1 MPARLRL
8 AADIAGHLLEAVAI
22 PLAVFYGV
30 VLAFGLEAALGA
42 ALGWAYLAVAVR
54 LVRRTR
60 PPMLLLVATAM
71 STVKVA
77 ITFAADSATAYF
89 LQPTVMTA
97 MFALA
102 LLCTWGWERPLIQ
115 RLAYDFCPLPAT
127 VVTAP
132 ALRRLFQ
139 RLSVLWG
146 AVLLVNSGATLVLL
160 LTMSTTWSVPLAT
173 AASVPAFSA
182 GLLLS
187 YRWFL
192 RSLRDANCSLRWG
205 PAVATPASCHPLRNG

>member
-1 MPARLRL
+1 
-8 AADIAGHLLEAVAI
+8 
-22 PLAVFYGV
+22 
-30 VLAFGLEAALGA
+30 
-42 ALGWAYLAVAVR
+42 
-54 LVRRTR
+54 
-60 PPMLLLVATAM
+60 
-71 STVKVA
+71 
-77 ITFAADSATAYF
+77 
-89 LQPTVMTA
+89 MTA

-132 ALRRLFQ
+132 PLRRLFQ

-146 AVLLVNSGATLVLL
+146 AVLLVNSGATLALL

-205 PAVATPASCHPLRNG
+205 PAVAPPGILPPPPYG